1 MNLEEQDALKK
12 EFQLRDRVVR
22 VLSEDGYFRA
32 VAVKNTTTAKT
43 FQEKH
48 HLDRLTS
55 FLLARA
61 LSAATMMSS
70 FLKGEER
77 IILEFEGAGPV
88 SRIYAEAMQVG
99 ESRGFVVL
107 SPNAENIPIN
117 EIGDALGAGIL
128 RVSRILF
135 NQAEPIT
142 SMVTLAKGD
151 IATDLAQYFVN
162 SEQIPTAVILDVEYN
177 DDGTI
182 SQSGGVMVQALP
194 GYSDSQLKDVYEEL
208 MKIRTIA
215 GLYSQNYNPRDV
227 LKDVLP
233 FDFKL
238 ISSSQVD
245 FFCRCSKEG
254 FMDKLLTLG
263 ISELKSMKEQG
274 ENELVCQYCNT
285 HYILEPADFNKLIEE
300 SKAKNN

>member
-1 MNLEEQDALKK
+1 MNLEEQESLKK

-43 FQEKH
+43 AQTNH
-48 HLDRLTS
+48 LLDRITS

-88 SRIYAEAMQVG
+88 RKVYAESMQVG
-99 ESRGFVVL
+99 ESRGYVIL
-107 SPNAENIPIN
+107 AADAENTPIN

-135 NQAEPIT
+135 NQAEPNT
-142 SMVTLAKGD
+142 SLVPLAKGD
-151 IATDLAQYFVN
+151 IATDLAEYFAQ
-162 SEQIPTAVILDVEYN
+162 SEQIPTAVILDVDYN
-177 DDGTI
+177 EDGTI
-182 SQSGGVMVQALP
+182 AQSGGLMLQAMP
-194 GYSDSQLKDVYEEL
+194 GHTEAQLHEVYNEL
-208 MKIRTIA
+208 IKIKTIA
-215 GLYSQNYNPRDV
+215 GLYSQDYNPRDV
-227 LKDVLP
+227 LKKVLP
-233 FDFKL
+233 FNFKV

-245 FFCRCSKEG
+245 FFCRCSKDG
-254 FMDKLLTLG
+254 FMNKLLTLG
-263 ISELKSMKEQG
+263 LKELQSMKEHNN
-274 ENELVCQYCNT
+274 NELVCQYCNAK
-285 HYILEPADFNKLIEE
+285 YLLEPADFDRLIEE
-300 SKAKNN
+300 SKAKIN